1 MWLKIAQTVVGYV
14 VVANFNAHMTT
25 PIAVDTPPP
34 LVGDIEGQFVQ
45 FAGSPFELFQPYLPA
60 GDQPQAIDQ
69 LVEGVNDGEV
79 FQTLLG
85 VTGSG
90 KTFTMANVIARLGRP
105 AIVFAPNK
113 TLAAQLYS
121 EFREFFPRNAVEYFV
136 SYYDYYQPEAYVP
149 QRDLFIEKDSAINE
163 HIEQLRLSCTKSIL
177 ERRDVIVVATVSA
190 IYGIGE
196 PESYHQMVM
205 TLRSGDKLGQREVI
219 GQLVRMQYER
229 NDMDFSRGCFRV
241 RGETIDVFPAEHSE
255 LALRISL
262 FDDEIESLELLDPL
276 TGRVRQAVPRFT
288 VYPSSHYV
296 TPRDKVLAAIET
308 IKLELAQRL
317 GELVGM
323 GKLVEAQRLE
333 QRTRFDLEM
342 LTEVGHCKGIEN
354 YTRHLSGAKPGE
366 PPSTLTDYMPKD
378 SVMFLDESHV
388 LMGQFGG
395 MYNGDRSRKT
405 TLVEYGFRLPS
416 ALDNRPLKLEEFEK
430 RMRQVVFVSATPAQ
444 YEKDHSGRV
453 VEQLVRPTGLV
464 DPEVEVRPATHQVDD
479 VLQEIRLRVDLK
491 ERVLITTLTKRMA
504 EQLTDYLSDNGVK
517 VRYLHSDIDTVERVE
532 ILRDL
537 RLGTFDVLV
546 GINLLREGIDLPEV
560 SLVAIMDADKEGFL
574 RSERS
579 LIQTIGRA
587 ARNINGRAILYADV
601 ITESMKKAIGETE
614 RRREKQIAT
623 NLAAGITP
631 KGVFKHVRDLIDG
644 VHSDKSSKEAQ
655 REELLRAQVLDMG
668 EKDLAKE
675 IKRLEKAMLEHA
687 KNLQFEQAAQVRDQL
702 ARLREQVLGASGK
715 DTLARD
721 DIKATTL

>member
-1 MWLKIAQTVVGYV
+1 MPTPLAVDLELAKAQAEAKIA
-14 VVANFNAHMTT
+14 A
-25 PIAVDTPPP
+25 
-34 LVGDIEGQFVQ
+34 EGAAIPSSGTFVSYS
-45 FAGSPFELFQPYLPA
+45 GSPFELFQPYLPA
-60 GDQPQAIDQ
+60 GDQPTAINE
-69 LVEGVNDGEV
+69 LVDGINDGEV

-90 KTFTMANVIARLGRP
+90 KTFTMANVIARMGRP
-105 AIVFAPNK
+105 AIIFAPNK

-121 EFREFFPRNAVEYFV
+121 EFREFFPKNAVEYFV

-163 HIEQLRLSCTKSIL
+163 HIEQMRLSCTKSIL

-196 PESYHQMVM
+196 PESYHRMVM
-205 TLRSGDKLGQREVI
+205 TVRAGDKIGQRDAI
-219 GQLVRMQYER
+219 AQLVRMQYER
-229 NDMDFSRGCFRV
+229 NDQDFSRGKFRV
-241 RGETIDVFPAEHSE
+241 RGDTIDVFPAEHSE
-255 LALRISL
+255 LAIRIEL
-262 FDDEIESLELLDPL
+262 FDDEIESLQLFDPL
-276 TGRVRQAVPRFT
+276 TGRIRQKIPRFT
-288 VYPSSHYV
+288 IYPSSHYV
-296 TPRDKVLAAIET
+296 TPRDRVLAAVET
-308 IKLELAQRL
+308 IKVELAERL
-317 GELVGM
+317 KELVGM
-323 GKLVEAQRLE
+323 NKLVEAQRLE

-342 LTEVGHCKGIEN
+342 LSEVGHCKGIEN
-354 YTRHLSGAKPGE
+354 YTRHLSGAKPGD

-378 SVMFLDESHV
+378 ALMFLDESHV
-388 LMGQFGG
+388 MIGQLGG

-430 RMRQVVFVSATPAQ
+430 RMRQVVFVSATPAD
-444 YEKDHSGRV
+444 YEKTHAGRV

-464 DPEVEVRPATHQVDD
+464 DPQVEVRPATHQVDD
-479 VLQEIRLRVDLK
+479 VLQEIRIRVELK

-560 SLVAIMDADKEGFL
+560 SLVAILDADKEGFL

-587 ARNINGRAILYADV
+587 ARNISGRAILYADRM
-601 ITESMKKAIGETE
+601 TESMKKAIGETE
-614 RRREKQIAT
+614 RRRAKQVEHNIMH
-623 NLAAGITP
+623 GITP
-631 KGVFKHVRDLIDG
+631 KGVFKQVRDLIDG
-644 VHSDKSSKEAQ
+644 VYSEKAGKEAQ
-655 REELLRAQVLDMG
+655 EREMEKARIEDMS
-668 EKDLAKE
+668 ERDIAKE
-675 IKRLEKAMLEHA
+675 IKRLEKLMMEHA
-687 KNLQFEQAAQVRDQL
+687 RNLEFENAARVRDQL
-702 ARLREQVLGASGK
+702 ANLRAQAFGGAGH
-715 DTLARD
+715 DNVVV
-721 DIKATTL
+721 